1 MRSRGILMIKTE
13 ELTKKYKNVL
23 ALDRVT
29 LHVKEGDIFGF
40 IGPNG
45 AGKTTAI
52 RILSGLL
59 MPTSGKA
66 TVGGIDVVRHP
77 RRIRSVVGF
86 MPADFGVYH
95 EMRVWEYLDF
105 FGAAFKLPKRERRD
119 RIEKVLD
126 LTRTVE
132 MRDYYVDSLSTGMK
146 QRVGIAKTL
155 MHDPKVLFLDE
166 PAAGLDPRA
175 RVEMRQLL
183 RTLKQLGKTM
193 LVSSH
198 ILPEL
203 ATICDSIGII
213 QKARLLISGSM
224 QDVLKRVR
232 KNRVIEIEFR
242 KRADEAIAFLQ
253 TKYPKEKLRP
263 VEKNENLLRL
273 EFDGLDAEIAGMLKI
288 LVDNAHPVLW
298 FREVMTDLEE
308 VFLSVTKDT
317 RAGERAETE
326 KKG

>member
-1 MRSRGILMIKTE
+1 MIKTE
-13 ELTKKYKNVL
+13 GLTKKYKNVV
-23 ALDRVT
+23 ALDNLT
-29 LHVKEGDIFGF
+29 LHIKEGDIFGF

-45 AGKTTAI
+45 AGKTTTI

-59 MPTSGKA
+59 APTGGKA
-66 TVGGIDVVRHP
+66 SVDGIDVIRHP
-77 RRIRSVVGF
+77 RKIRSVVGF

-105 FGAAFKLPKRERRD
+105 FGAAFKIPKKKRRS
-119 RIEKVLD
+119 RIEEVLD

-155 MHDPKVLFLDE
+155 IHDPKVLFLDE
-166 PAAGLDPRA
+166 PASGLDPRA
-175 RVEMRQLL
+175 RIEMRQLL
-183 RTLKQLGKTM
+183 KTLKKLGKTT

-203 ATICDSIGII
+203 ASICDSIGII
-213 QKARLLISGSM
+213 QKAKLLISGSM
-224 QDVLKRVR
+224 DDVLKRVR

-242 KRADEAIAFLQ
+242 KRPDEAIRFLQ
-253 TKYPKEKLRP
+253 TKYRKEKLRP
-263 VEKNENLLRL
+263 LEKNENLVRL
-273 EFDGLDAEIAGMLKI
+273 EFDGLDAEIAGILKI
-288 LVDNAHPVLW
+288 LVDNGHPVLW

-308 VFLSVTKDT
+308 IFLSVTEEAAAGQ
-317 RAGERAETE
+317 RAFSE
-326 KKG
+326 

>member
-1 MRSRGILMIKTE
+1 MIKTE
-13 ELTKKYKNVL
+13 GLTKKYKNVI
-23 ALDRVT
+23 ALDNLT
-29 LHVKEGDIFGF
+29 LHIREGDIFGF

-45 AGKTTAI
+45 AGKTTTI

-59 MPTSGKA
+59 SPTGGKA
-66 TVGGIDVVRHP
+66 SVDGIDVIRHP
-77 RRIRSVVGF
+77 RKIRGIVGF

-105 FGAAFKLPKRERRD
+105 FGAAFKIPKKKRRG
-119 RIEKVLD
+119 RIEEVLD
-126 LTRTVE
+126 LTKTVE

-155 MHDPKVLFLDE
+155 IHDPKVLFLDE
-166 PAAGLDPRA
+166 PASGLDPRA

-183 RTLKQLGKTM
+183 KNLKELGKTT

-213 QKARLLISGSM
+213 QKAKLLISGSM
-224 QDVLKRVR
+224 EDVLKRVR
-232 KNRVIEIEFR
+232 KNRVIEIELR
-242 KRADEAIAFLQ
+242 KRPDEAIKFLQ
-253 TKYPKEKLRP
+253 TKYRKEKLRP
-263 VEKNENLLRL
+263 LEKNENLVRL
-273 EFDGLDAEIAGMLKI
+273 EFDGLDAEIAGILKI
-288 LVDNAHPVLW
+288 LVDNGHPVLW

-308 VFLSVTKDT
+308 IFLSVTEDT
-317 RAGERAETE
+317 AAGQRASSE
-326 KKG
+326 

>member
-1 MRSRGILMIKTE
+1 MIKTE
-13 ELTKKYKNVL
+13 ALTKKYKNVL
-23 ALDRVT
+23 ALDQLT
-29 LHVKEGDIFGF
+29 LHIKKGDIFGF

-59 MPTSGKA
+59 SPTSGTA
-66 TVGGIDVVRHP
+66 TVSGIDVIRYP
-77 RRIRSVVGF
+77 RKIRGVIGF

-105 FGAAFKLPKRERRD
+105 FGAAFRIPKKKRRA
-119 RIEKVLD
+119 RIDEVFD
-126 LTRTVE
+126 LTRTEE

-155 MHDPKVLFLDE
+155 IHDPDVLFLDE
-166 PAAGLDPRA
+166 PASGLDPRA
-175 RVEMRQLL
+175 RIEMRQLL
-183 RTLKQLGKTM
+183 KKLKDVGKTI

-213 QKARLLISGSM
+213 QKAKLLVSGSM
-224 QDVLKRVR
+224 QDVLKQVK

-242 KRADEAIAFLQ
+242 KRANEAVAFLQ
-253 TKYPKEKLRP
+253 TKYPESKLRP
-263 VEKNENLLRL
+263 VEMNENLTRL

-288 LVDNAHPVLW
+288 LVDNGHPVLW

-308 VFLSVTKDT
+308 IFLTVTDET
-317 RAGERAETE
+317 QAGERATAGES
-326 KKG
+326 G

>member
-1 MRSRGILMIKTE
+1 MIKTE
-13 ELTKKYKNVL
+13 GLTKKYKNVL
-23 ALDRVT
+23 ALDQLT
-29 LHVKEGDIFGF
+29 LHIKEGDIFGF

-45 AGKTTAI
+45 AGKTTTI

-59 MPTSGKA
+59 MATHGKA
-66 TVGGIDVVRHP
+66 TVGGIDVIRHP
-77 RRIRSVVGF
+77 RRIRGVVGF

-105 FGAAFKLPKRERRD
+105 FGAAFKIPKKKRRD
-119 RIEKVLD
+119 QIEKILD
-126 LTRTVE
+126 LTQTVE

-213 QKARLLISGSM
+213 QKAKLLISGSM

-242 KRADEAIAFLQ
+242 KRADEAVAFLQ
-253 TKYPKEKLRP
+253 TKYPKEKLRL

-273 EFDGLDAEIAGMLKI
+273 EFDGLDAEIAGMLKL

-308 VFLSVTKDT
+308 VFLSVTKD
-317 RAGERAETE
+317 AQIGERAATGET
-326 KKG
+326 K

>member
-1 MRSRGILMIKTE
+1 MIKTE
-13 ELTKKYKNVL
+13 GLTKKYKNVV
-23 ALDRVT
+23 ALDNLT
-29 LHVKEGDIFGF
+29 LHIKEGDIFGF

-45 AGKTTAI
+45 AGKTTTI

-59 MPTSGKA
+59 APTGGKA
-66 TVGGIDVVRHP
+66 SVDGIDVIRHP
-77 RRIRSVVGF
+77 RKIRSVVGF

-105 FGAAFKLPKRERRD
+105 FGAAFKIPKKKRRS
-119 RIEKVLD
+119 RIEEVLD

-155 MHDPKVLFLDE
+155 IHDPKVLFLDE
-166 PAAGLDPRA
+166 PASGLDPRA
-175 RVEMRQLL
+175 RIEMRQLL
-183 RTLKQLGKTM
+183 KTLKELGKTT

-203 ATICDSIGII
+203 ASICDSIGII
-213 QKARLLISGSM
+213 QKAKLLISGSM
-224 QDVLKRVR
+224 DDVLKRVR

-242 KRADEAIAFLQ
+242 KRPDEAIRFLQ
-253 TKYPKEKLRP
+253 TKYRKEKLRP
-263 VEKNENLLRL
+263 LEKNENLVRL
-273 EFDGLDAEIAGMLKI
+273 EFDGLDAEIAGILKI
-288 LVDNAHPVLW
+288 LVDNGHPVLW

-308 VFLSVTKDT
+308 IFLSVTEEAAAGQ
-317 RAGERAETE
+317 RAFSE
-326 KKG
+326 

>member
-1 MRSRGILMIKTE
+1 MIKTE
-13 ELTKKYKNVL
+13 GLTKKYKNVL
-23 ALDRVT
+23 ALDQLT
-29 LHVKEGDIFGF
+29 LHIKDGDIFGF

-45 AGKTTAI
+45 AGKTTTI

-59 MPTSGKA
+59 RATSGKA
-66 TVGGIDVVRHP
+66 TVSGIDVIRHP
-77 RRIRSVVGF
+77 RGIMGIVGF

-105 FGAAFKLPKRERRD
+105 FGAAFRIPKRKRRA
-119 RIEKVLD
+119 RIEEVLD
-126 LTRTVE
+126 LTRTTE

-146 QRVGIAKTL
+146 QGVGIAKTL

-183 RTLKQLGKTM
+183 KKLKDVGKTM

-213 QKARLLISGSM
+213 EKARLLISGSM

-242 KRADEAIAFLQ
+242 KRAHQAVAFLQ

-263 VEKNENLLRL
+263 VERSENLVRL

-308 VFLSVTKDT
+308 IFLTVTDETALGK
-317 RAGERAETE
+317 RAAAE
-326 KKG
+326 KGR

>member
-1 MRSRGILMIKTE
+1 MIKTE
-13 ELTKKYKNVL
+13 GLTKKYKNVL
-23 ALDRVT
+23 ALDQLT
-29 LHVKEGDIFGF
+29 LHIKEGDIFGF

-45 AGKTTAI
+45 AGKTTTI

-66 TVGGIDVVRHP
+66 TVGGIDVIRHP
-77 RRIRSVVGF
+77 RRIRSMVGF

-105 FGAAFKLPKRERRD
+105 FGAAFRIPKRERRD

-183 RTLKQLGKTM
+183 RALKQLGKTM

-213 QKARLLISGSM
+213 QKAKLLISGSM

-242 KRADEAIAFLQ
+242 KRADEAVAFLQ

-263 VEKNENLLRL
+263 VELNENLARL
-273 EFDGLDAEIAGMLKI
+273 EFDGLDAEIAGMLKV

-308 VFLSVTKDT
+308 IFLTVTSAT
-317 RAGERAETE
+317 EVGARAVAEKT
-326 KKG
+326 K